1 MRSYSDLLKVMA
13 EGGDVP
19 FDGPYKKK
27 TTQKNSDGSVTSP
40 ASRVKQLAKQA
51 ASNVKK
57 KPMSESEDD
66 QREYNYEGEMSKT
79 KLRTIMR
86 HAEALE
92 KMLEDDQNLP
102 EWVQSK
108 ITKAEDYMST
118 VHNYLMSDEGVTESA
133 KMECP
138 KCKGEGC
145 SHCDDKGYHTEELT
159 PEQKAK
165 RLEMIKKS
173 AQKLNKRA
181 EMDAKKAMKSDPVL
195 GKRPVDEAS
204 KLSPAQ
210 KKIDHNKNG
219 KIDGEDLAKL
229 RKEESEQIDEKDSFE
244 KKLKFSASKSPA
256 VQSYM
261 KRKAAERSDMNKK
274 NDPNAAK
281 KGYAL
286 SATPPER
293 AFNKARKKGMSAS
306 QASQAVGTA
315 SRNRNRK
322 LPEEVE
328 LNENQT
334 SEWQQIQSMEKSGGK
349 RLAYLNAVLAFQ
361 KKHGKDTLKTKKS
374 IEAINRSRVSEE
386 TDLSEMYASQTAKLF
401 QAAEKELSAYASKHG
416 GMDKRDMMD
425 VAKLMGQI
433 SRVNILQ
440 AGQIIG
446 QLDRKLKGMDTDPRD
461 KVYDILRKNKLM
473 ESIEESLSY
482 IEERNQAN
490 ALKRK
495 TMDAARGARYKLNN
509 PVPDSDH
516 KTSQAKNKAIGRALR
531 NEGDMT
537 SADKKVVNVKEPDGK
552 IVVKKI
558 RARKVSD
565 KEAERELEEVKK
577 ATGDLKDA
585 CWKGYT
591 AVGTKQKNGKTVPNC
606 VPVKE
611 AMTDAQKDKA
621 EDIVMGMKKNVQG
634 FKDRYGKKAKNV
646 MYATA
651 NKLAQE
657 DKVANGIRFRNEV
670 SPK

>member
-219 KIDGEDLAKL
+219 KIDGDDLAKL

-244 KKLKFSASKSPA
+244 KKLKFAASKSPA

-322 LPEEVE
+322 LPEE
-328 LNENQT
+328 
-334 SEWQQIQSMEKSGGK
+334 
-349 RLAYLNAVLAFQ
+349 
-361 KKHGKDTLKTKKS
+361 
-374 IEAINRSRVSEE
+374 
-386 TDLSEMYASQTAKLF
+386 TDLFEMYASQTAKLF

-416 GMDKRDMMD
+416 GMDKRDMME